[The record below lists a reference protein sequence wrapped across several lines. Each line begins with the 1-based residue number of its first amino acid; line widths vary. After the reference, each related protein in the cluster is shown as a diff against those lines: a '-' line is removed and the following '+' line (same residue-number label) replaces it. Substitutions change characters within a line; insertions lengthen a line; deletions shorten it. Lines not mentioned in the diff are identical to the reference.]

1 MVVVVAGSVTGVR
14 CSDQINQTIV
24 SLTVSTVPIPVVPF
38 RDGTTTTVVL
48 PRKTFSDDDAVVIA
62 SLLQVRCSL

>member
-24 SLTVSTVPIPVVPF
+24 SLTMTSVPIPVSQF
-38 RDGTTTTVVL
+38 RDGTTTTL
-48 PRKTFSDDDAVVIA
+48 DLSRRDYGDDDFVVIA
-62 SLLQVRCSL
+62 SLLQVR